1 MHREMFYQLHTTWT
15 TNTDNQLVKNDM
27 NVNEHE
33 GLFNITLR
41 HKLKS
46 RNSTFIVLPHST
58 FRVESS
64 TMRIDHQYYKMG
76 VKAPLVSSGVVLFNF
91 YQ

>member
-41 HKLKS
+41 HKLK
-46 RNSTFIVLPHST
+46 
-58 FRVESS
+58 
-64 TMRIDHQYYKMG
+64 
-76 VKAPLVSSGVVLFNF
+76 
-91 YQ
+91 

>member
-1 MHREMFYQLHTTWT
+1 MECENYSPYRTRYVHNYKNKSINFMHREMFYQLHTTWT

-41 HKLKS
+41 HKLK
-46 RNSTFIVLPHST
+46 
-58 FRVESS
+58 
-64 TMRIDHQYYKMG
+64 
-76 VKAPLVSSGVVLFNF
+76 
-91 YQ
+91 